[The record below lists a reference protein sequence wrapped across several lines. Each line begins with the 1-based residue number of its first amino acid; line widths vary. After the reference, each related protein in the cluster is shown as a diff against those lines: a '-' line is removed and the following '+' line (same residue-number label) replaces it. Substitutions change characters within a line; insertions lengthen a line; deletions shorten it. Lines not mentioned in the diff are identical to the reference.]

1 MKRRTLFDG
10 LLCLSL
16 AGFAQR
22 QKTAF
27 QTSNP
32 ACPKLIFRQT
42 WDASSNTLYLGFEKS
57 PDGIKVDVKW

>member
-10 LLCLSL
+10 LLWLSL

-32 ACPKLIFRQT
+32 CMPEIDFPS
-42 WDASSNTLYLGFEKS
+42 DLGRVIQYFVS
-57 PDGIKVDVKW
+57 WF